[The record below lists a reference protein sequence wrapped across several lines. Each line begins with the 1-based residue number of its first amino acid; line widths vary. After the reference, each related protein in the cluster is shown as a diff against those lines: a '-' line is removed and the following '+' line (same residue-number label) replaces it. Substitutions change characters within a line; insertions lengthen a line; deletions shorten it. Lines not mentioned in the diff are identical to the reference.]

1 MLPLSAN
8 VPPPKPSVPPVV
20 TLNKPA
26 HVTAQL
32 PPPEKFRV
40 PTFAFTVPVLLNAT
54 LTVSATPPV
63 IWKVPALLNVL
74 VPTLLKIPL
83 PLPPAMVQVAPA
95 RLLITAPFRRN
106 RLLPVVP
113 LAAVVPEMLSVR
125 VSRMGW
131 PEGRLIPPLP
141 LTTPVPLIVPPVQV
155 RRPLTFTAADP
166 LRVPPVKFNVEIVAV
181 PPGLLKLTVPAPTP
195 VVPETL

>member
-1 MLPLSAN
+1 MFPLNAN

-20 TLNKPA
+20 TSNEPA
-26 HVTAQL
+26 QAVVQL

-83 PLPPAMVQVAPA
+83 ALPPAMVQVAPE
-95 RLLITAPFRRN
+95 RLLITAPFCVN
-106 RLLPVVP
+106 RLKPDVVLP
-113 LAAVVPEMLSVR
+113 
-125 VSRMGW
+125 
-131 PEGRLIPPLP
+131 
-141 LTTPVPLIVPPVQV
+141 
-155 RRPLTFTAADP
+155 
-166 LRVPPVKFNVEIVAV
+166 
-181 PPGLLKLTVPAPTP
+181 
-195 VVPETL
+195 